1 MLGVNPNI
9 REIFYRSVFTDMH
22 LFTIPDMSAIT
33 FEMMKEV
40 NSQRL
45 LNEDHFY
52 HLSELQYYVTVLH
65 GIYQANNVFV
75 SYYSSTIL

>member
-1 MLGVNPNI
+1 
-9 REIFYRSVFTDMH
+9 MH

-33 FEMMKEV
+33 FEIMKEV
-40 NSQRL
+40 NKQRL
-45 LNEDHFY
+45 RDEDHFY

-75 SYYSSTIL
+75 SYYSSTILWE

>member
-1 MLGVNPNI
+1 
-9 REIFYRSVFTDMH
+9 MH

-40 NSQRL
+40 NKQKYRD
-45 LNEDHFY
+45 EDYFY
-52 HLSELQYYVTVLH
+52 HLSEFQYYLTVLH
-65 GIYQANNVFV
+65 EFFKLKNAFV